1 MTGDIYTIYADGGSR
16 GNPGPA
22 AYGFVL
28 RGPGLPEVAVG
39 KAIGTATNNVAE
51 YSAVIEGLKKL
62 KALIGADK
70 AAKASV
76 TVRADSELVVR
87 QANRQYK
94 VKDPNLQ
101 KLFVDLH
108 NACMDFSAVS
118 FSHIPREQNAA
129 ADRMVNEAL
138 DKEQGSLSL

>member
-1 MTGDIYTIYADGGSR
+1 MTGDIYTIHADGGSR

-28 RGPGLPEVAVG
+28 RGPGIAEVAAG
-39 KAIGTATNNVAE
+39 RAIGTATNNVAE
-51 YSAVIEGLKKL
+51 YMAVIEGLKKL
-62 KALIGADK
+62 KALLGTEK
-70 AAKASV
+70 AAMSSV
-76 TVRADSELVVR
+76 QVRADSELVVR

-94 VKDPNLQ
+94 VKDPNLK

-108 NACMDFSAVS
+108 NACMDFSSVS
-118 FSHIPREQNAA
+118 FTHIPREQNAA

-138 DKEQGSLSL
+138 DGEQKGLGL